1 LTSIRRFG
9 EDTLI
14 TDEEIEVLAGMIEEK
29 KKEFADFMNI
39 VGEPALSYGFY
50 KQELRKL
57 TAAKQNNGSVKS
69 SMKE

>member
-1 LTSIRRFG
+1 
-9 EDTLI
+9 
-14 TDEEIEVLAGMIEEK
+14 MIEEK